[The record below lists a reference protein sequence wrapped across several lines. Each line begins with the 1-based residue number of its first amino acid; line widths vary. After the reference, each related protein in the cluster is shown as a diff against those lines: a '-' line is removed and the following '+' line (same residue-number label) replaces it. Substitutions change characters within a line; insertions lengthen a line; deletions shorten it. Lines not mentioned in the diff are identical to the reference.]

1 MSAADAFAA
10 SGQTSHVWRL
20 KVFHALYL
28 AEVEAWDEALDA
40 LDAATDVAEPPP
52 CVRWL
57 ADVRTAVLA
66 CRVACETTR
75 SPDQGGVD
83 TLLSDARAAIA
94 VVEAAK
100 PLKRLPIPIESTR
113 SWVVRLLG
121 RALP

>member
-1 MSAADAFAA
+1 M
-10 SGQTSHVWRL
+10 
-20 KVFHALYL
+20 
-28 AEVEAWDEALDA
+28 
-40 LDAATDVAEPPP
+40 
-52 CVRWL
+52 RWL